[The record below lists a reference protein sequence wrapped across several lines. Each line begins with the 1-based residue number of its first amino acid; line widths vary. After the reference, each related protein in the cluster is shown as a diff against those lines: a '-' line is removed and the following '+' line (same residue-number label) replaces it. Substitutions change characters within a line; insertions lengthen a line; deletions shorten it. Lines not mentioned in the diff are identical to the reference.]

1 MLVFNALER
10 FNYVNYSE
18 TVNKNYKEKFIF
30 QCFESV
36 KLYYH
41 ETDWDVELGLVFADI
56 RLRSFVKLEVTG
68 GASDRL
74 FVLKK

>member
-1 MLVFNALER
+1 MKFLFLN
-10 FNYVNYSE
+10 
-18 TVNKNYKEKFIF
+18 TVEMHFFRQELAATLKFF
-30 QCFESV
+30 QCFENV
-36 KLYYH
+36 KLNYH